1 MEPAHIPYQKGR
13 QGLGLAGHLTVTL
26 LPVGDLA
33 AYQAK
38 TAHDVFPNAFPVRF
52 PTTTKLPAKNKKK
65 AGKWTL
71 WTLWFNMYRCMSLMS
86 HLAAFLTLLPILFT
100 RKLFTIVVAL
110 NAVGIAFAAS
120 GHFQYAEKW
129 TRAMAL
135 GNLNCAILMR
145 NELFG
150 RSLYLFVNTFFAKV
164 TTPGFSP
171 LLVPVLIDHQWTP
184 LWWRL
189 GCTSVLQV
197 L

>member
-1 MEPAHIPYQKGR
+1 MEPAHIPYHKGS

-33 AYQAK
+33 AYRTK
-38 TAHDVFPNAFPVRF
+38 TAHDVLPNAFPVRF
-52 PTTTKLPAKNKKK
+52 ATTTQLPAKNKKK
-65 AGKWTL
+65 ACRWTL
-71 WTLWFNMYRCMSLMS
+71 WTLWFNMYRCVSLPF

-100 RKLFTIVVAL
+100 RKLFTVVVVL

-129 TRAMAL
+129 TGAMAL

-150 RSLYLFVNTFFAKV
+150 RFLYLFVNTFFAKV
-164 TTPGFSP
+164 TIPMF
-171 LLVPVLIDHQWTP
+171 
-184 LWWRL
+184 
-189 GCTSVLQV
+189 
-197 L
+197 